1 LRLFSESKNPVGRH
15 WQLQDAKNRLSQLI
29 ENAKN
34 YGPQTITLRGKPTAV
49 VVSFE
54 EYARLTKP
62 QLSLVDFL
70 RQSPLFGVKLQLERS
85 RDTGREIEL

>member
-1 LRLFSESKNPVGRH
+1 LRLFSESKNQVGRH

-29 ENAKN
+29 ESARNH
-34 YGPQTITLRGKPTAV
+34 GPQTITLRGKPTAV

-54 EYARLTKP
+54 EYARLIQP

-70 RQSPLFGVKLQLERS
+70 RRSPLFGVKLQLERS
-85 RDTGREIEL
+85 RDAGREIEL